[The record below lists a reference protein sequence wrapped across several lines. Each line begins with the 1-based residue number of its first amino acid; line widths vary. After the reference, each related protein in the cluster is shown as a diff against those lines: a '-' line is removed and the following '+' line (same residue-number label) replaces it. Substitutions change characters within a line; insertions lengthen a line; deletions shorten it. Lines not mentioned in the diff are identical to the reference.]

1 MQTKLGHK
9 VRVFQVPSMRLES
22 VSVLKVYAD
31 RVLAR
36 KRRDTPKHIKF
47 RVFTYPEKPGADCNA
62 ATLR

>member
-1 MQTKLGHK
+1 
-9 VRVFQVPSMRLES
+9 MRLES